1 MCDPVSG
8 HSMCLGRVV
17 SDLLNRVLKEEEFE
31 TPEGLLLLR
40 FLNCP
45 VYQNQLGQRVK
56 MQFSTVAPCPV
67 WFNRVVCSGP
77 RKLHVK
83 KSSFLPPPLPPSV

>member
-1 MCDPVSG
+1 MCDPFSG

-40 FLNCP
+40 FLNSP
-45 VYQNQLGQRVK
+45 VYQNQLGQRFK
-56 MQFSTVAPCPV
+56 MQFSAAAPCPA
-67 WFNRVVCSGP
+67 WFNRVGWTGP

-83 KSSFLPPPLPPSV
+83 KSSILPPPLPPSV